1 MLKTSPRSPSY
12 ICLICTLPGDSY
24 YSRQAFYNL
33 HPGDGL
39 YLELGR
45 GAAEWDLLGTG
56 DIKIVAVSHAVLAE
70 DYRGGAVPGRAQLRC
85 FISDIILGNNGPN

>member
-1 MLKTSPRSPSY
+1 MGSA
-12 ICLICTLPGDSY
+12 GD
-24 YSRQAFYNL
+24 
-33 HPGDGL
+33 
-39 YLELGR
+39 
-45 GAAEWDLLGTG
+45 G